1 MDTLVIKPH
10 DDQELN
16 LLMQILRKM
25 KVRVEVFK
33 EPSSADILNSIEG
46 GAKEAAAFLKG
57 KKKLKDAN
65 NLLNEL

>member
-16 LLMQILRKM
+16 LLMQLLRKM

-33 EPSSADILNSIEG
+33 EPSSEDILKSIEG
-46 GAKEAAAFLKG
+46 GAKETSAFLKG
-57 KKKLKDAN
+57 KTKLKDAN